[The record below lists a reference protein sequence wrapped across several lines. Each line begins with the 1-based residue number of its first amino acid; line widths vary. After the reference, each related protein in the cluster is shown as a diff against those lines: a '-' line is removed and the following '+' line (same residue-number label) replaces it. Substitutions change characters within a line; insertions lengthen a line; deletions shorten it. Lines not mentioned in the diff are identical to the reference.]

1 MKKSILIISGLALL
15 ATLSFSSC
23 KKCTTCSYSGINVG
37 EVCGKPSEIKDYK
50 SQMEAIGYKCD

>member
-23 KKCTTCSYSGINVG
+23 KKCTTCTYSGFSAG
-37 EVCGKPSEIKDYK
+37 EVCGKPSEISDYK
-50 SQMEAIGYKCD
+50 SKLEALGYKCD